1 MIDLFVCVITA
12 VVGLLIGVISGM
24 LGVGG
29 GTIMVPVFRL
39 GFDLPAIAATATSLF
54 TIIFISLS
62 GAATHIR
69 NKTCI
74 VPLGIAAGVGGAIMS
89 PVGVYLATLSPSW
102 AIMLAAAIV
111 IIYSSYNM
119 IKKAMA
125 LPSKKKLAAQA
136 AAAKAEGKV
145 LAPQPSIPT
154 EPPVLDRATLMKA
167 LPIGFVAGLCS
178 GYVGVGGGFIMVPMF
193 LSILDIPMRYS
204 SGSSL
209 IAIILIA
216 IPGVIEQLILGNV
229 NIMVGAIIALGA
241 IPGAVLGATFAK
253 KIPERQLR
261 IMFACVLIF
270 SAIML
275 VVKELI

>member
-1 MIDLFVCVITA
+1 MINIFTCVVTA
-12 VVGLLIGVISGM
+12 AVGILIGVISGM

-62 GAATHIR
+62 GAATHLR

-74 VPLGIAAGVGGAIMS
+74 VPLGIVAGVGGACMS
-89 PVGVYLATLSPSW
+89 PVGVYLATISPSW
-102 AIMLAAAIV
+102 SIMLVAAIV

-125 LPSKKKLAAQA
+125 LPSKKKLAAQE
-136 AAAKAEGKV
+136 AAAKAEGK
-145 LAPQPSIPT
+145 APVTVVPMPT
-154 EPPVLDRATLMKA
+154 EPPVLDRSTLLKA

-193 LSILDIPMRYS
+193 LSILGIPMRFS

-216 IPGVIEQLILGNV
+216 IPGVIEQLMLGNV
-229 NIMVGAIIALGA
+229 NILVGIIIAVGA
-241 IPGAVLGATFAK
+241 IPGAVIGATFAK

-275 VVKELI
+275 VVKEFI